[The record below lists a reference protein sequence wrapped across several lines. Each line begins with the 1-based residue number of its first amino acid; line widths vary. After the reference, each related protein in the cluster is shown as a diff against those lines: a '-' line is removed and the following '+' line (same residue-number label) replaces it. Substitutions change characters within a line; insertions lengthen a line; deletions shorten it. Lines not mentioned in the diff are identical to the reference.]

1 MLIQKLCDQPVDE
14 GKLGS
19 LLDNYSKNIEEDEE
33 NPFIVS
39 LVVILIQ
46 HYIICKNIE
55 LTNLINQL

>member
-1 MLIQKLCDQPVDE
+1 MIIQKICDQPVDE

-39 LVVILIQ
+39 FVII
-46 HYIICKNIE
+46 YIV
-55 LTNLINQL
+55 